1 MAKPKLDRKT
11 LIQNSLSVFKSK
23 GYNGTTM
30 QDLANANGLLKGSFY
45 HYIESKEA
53 LMLEVLTSLKNHYT
67 TKVFNK
73 AYDEN
78 LSAYQRLKDLAMRAE
93 EIFVFEE
100 GGDFFVNIG
109 LETKNTIPAFGVVI
123 KEFFSEWLK
132 AMEHLFLYVLSAGE
146 AKVKAEIVVA
156 EIEGS
161 VILMKLLNDPMYL
174 HRTNENLLK
183 DFKKLEQQK
192 VKI

>member
-11 LIQNSLSVFKSK
+11 LIQNSLSVFKTK
-23 GYNGTTM
+23 GYNATTM
-30 QDLANANGLLKGSFY
+30 QDLATANGLLKGSFY
-45 HYIESKEA
+45 HYIDSKEA
-53 LMLEVLTSLKNHYT
+53 LMLEVLTSLKNHYIS
-67 TKVFNK
+67 KVFSK

-78 LSAYQRLKDLAMRAE
+78 LTAYQRLKDLAMRAE

-109 LETKNTIPAFGVVI
+109 LETKNTVPIFRTVI
-123 KEFFSEWLK
+123 KDFFLEWLR
-132 AMEHLFLYVLSAGE
+132 AMEYLFQHVLPISE

-161 VILMKLLNDPMYL
+161 VILMKLLNDPNYL
-174 HRTNENLLK
+174 HRTNMKMLA
-183 DFKKLEQQK
+183 DFKKLEQQR

>member
-11 LIQNSLSVFKSK
+11 LIQNSLSVFKTK
-23 GYNGTTM
+23 GYNATTM
-30 QDLANANGLLKGSFY
+30 QDLATANGLLKGSFY
-45 HYIESKEA
+45 HYIDSKEA
-53 LMLEVLTSLKNHYT
+53 LMLEVLTSLKNHYIS
-67 TKVFNK
+67 KVFSK

-78 LSAYQRLKDLAMRAE
+78 LTAYQRLKDLAMRAE

-109 LETKNTIPAFGVVI
+109 LETKNTVPIFRTVI
-123 KEFFSEWLK
+123 KDFFLEWLR
-132 AMEHLFLYVLSAGE
+132 AMEYLFQHVLPISE

-161 VILMKLLNDPMYL
+161 VILMKLLNDPNYL
-174 HRTNENLLK
+174 HRTNKKMLA
-183 DFKKLEQQK
+183 DFKKLEQQR